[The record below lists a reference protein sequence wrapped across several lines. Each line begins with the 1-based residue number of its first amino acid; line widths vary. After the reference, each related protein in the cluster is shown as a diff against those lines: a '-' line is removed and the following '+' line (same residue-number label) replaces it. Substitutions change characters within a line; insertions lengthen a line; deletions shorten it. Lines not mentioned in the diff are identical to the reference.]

1 MNDSNDS
8 FVELVE
14 NSLVGGLSPTIRLD
28 YTDTKRPTKGRTLAK
43 IIQSG
48 SLLETYDY
56 DTPIHFGHKRRPY
69 YRKPNSLIVRSEEYK
84 RKSIIRAMNQVRR
97 LAHLNFTEND
107 KFLTLTF
114 NNDQRID
121 INNLQ
126 ACLPFFQIFVRKMRK
141 KYPSLRYIAVP
152 EFQKRGAVHYHMLC
166 NIPFIVKSDL
176 EKLWPYGFSK
186 PKAIRGTTHLALYLC
201 KYLSKRFKKN
211 KKHGH
216 KLFYSS
222 RGLKQ
227 PTVYYGLLGPMISG
241 QLRERRQSDMLYQT
255 LYIAKYNGM
264 VLYSQYCKKKNE

>member
-1 MNDSNDS
+1 MNDS

-69 YRKPNSLIVRSEEYK
+69 YRKPNSPSVRSEEYK
-84 RKSIIRAMNQVRR
+84 QKSIIRAMNQVRR

-126 ACLPFFQIFVRKMRK
+126 ACLPFFQRFVRKMRK